1 MHEDEPLKITCH
13 CGWHAT
19 GARADLVR
27 ETQEHV
33 MKVHWVEVDEE
44 DVLEMATPASP
55 DDPLRDSTSGSRSD
69 MKLD

>member
-1 MHEDEPLKITCH
+1 MNEDDSFKIICH
-13 CGWHAT
+13 CGWHTAGT
-19 GARADLVR
+19 KADVVS

-44 DVLEMATPASP
+44 DVLEMATPLSP
-55 DDPLRDSTSGSRSD
+55 DDPPPDSSPGSD